1 MKPVHRLLLP
11 LLLLLAGPGLVS
23 AQQPLGAEFLVSS
36 VQTSGISQVA
46 TNAAGEFVVSS
57 ITHQDTSSGTLFVY
71 ARRYGAEGRPATPPI
86 AVTPTLANASKQVV
100 TMRADGSFA
109 VAFTDRGKAEEPIL
123 RLRWC
128 WGAGVLEQDS
138 VVTREKVVDLAVAG
152 REDGRF
158 VLAWTSADDADPDH
172 PTAVRARV
180 FAADR
185 SPATPEILVD
195 PLGAWPAVA
204 IGPSGE
210 LAVAWVHGDQVPSP
224 AIHLQVQLRRL
235 GADGTPDGPVTTVSP
250 PTELGP
256 LTLQLGKDGQGNIVL
271 AESGTFEEWGQG
283 TFVRRFR
290 HDGKELGPAL
300 HLDHDVP
307 AVSVGQ
313 AGNFVVGWTEPLAPQ
328 DDGSRDSRQIFARR
342 FAEDGRPLG
351 GNVAVTRAL
360 PGHRSLGQI
369 AIGADGGLRGGLGQR
384 PAGRVRQRRLR
395 PALSE
400 EIEDDEESPA
410 FSVVDSACSSRILSA
425 QTPIGGDILV
435 SHARQFQFDVHVAV
449 GARGDFV
456 VSWLRQTSR
465 GFALYAR
472 RYAASGA
479 PASGEILVA
488 GNYASTNSVAIARD
502 GSFVVVFAYKRPI
515 WRWRAKWC

>member
-1 MKPVHRLLLP
+1 MKSVHRLLLP
-11 LLLLLAGPGLVS
+11 LLLLLACPGLVS
-23 AQQPLGAEFLVSS
+23 AQKPLGAELLVNDSIR
-36 VQTSGISQVA
+36 QSGVSRVA
-46 TNAAGEFVVSS
+46 ANAAGELVVTW
-57 ITHQDTSSGTLFVY
+57 IHQEPSSGALFIY
-71 ARRYGAEGRPATPPI
+71 ARRYGADGRPATGPI
-86 AVTPTLANASKQVV
+86 AVTNRLANVGQPVV

-109 VAFTDRGKAEEPIL
+109 VAWTDRGKGSDSIL
-123 RLRWC
+123 RLRWYSA
-128 WGAGVLEQDS
+128 AGVLEKDS

-158 VLAWTSADDADPDH
+158 ALVWTSADDGDPDH

-180 FAADR
+180 FSADR

-195 PLGAWPAVA
+195 PLGAWPAMA

-256 LTLQLGKDGQGNIVL
+256 LTIQLGKDGQGNIVL

-290 HDGKELGPAL
+290 HDGKELGPTV
-300 HLDHDVP
+300 HLNHDVRS
-307 AVSVGQ
+307 VSVGQ

-351 GNVAVTRAL
+351 GNIAVTGDT

-369 AIGADGGLRGGLGQR
+369 AIGADGG
-384 PAGRVRQRRLR
+384 
-395 PALSE
+395 
-400 EIEDDEESPA
+400 
-410 FSVVDSACSSRILSA
+410 
-425 QTPIGGDILV
+425 
-435 SHARQFQFDVHVAV
+435 
-449 GARGDFV
+449 FV
-456 VSWLRQTSR
+456 VAWDSDQREEFHSDV
-465 GFALYAR
+465 FVR
-472 RYAASGA
+472 RYH
-479 PASGEILVA
+479 
-488 GNYASTNSVAIARD
+488 R
-502 GSFVVVFAYKRPI
+502 
-515 WRWRAKWC
+515 

>member
-23 AQQPLGAEFLVSS
+23 AQKPLGAEFLVSS
-36 VQTSGISQVA
+36 PVQFSGDSQVA
-46 TNAAGEFVVSS
+46 TNAAGELVVSW
-57 ITHQDTSSGTLFVY
+57 IREDTSSGTLFVY
-71 ARRYGAEGRPATPPI
+71 ARRYGADGRPATGPI
-86 AVTPTLANASKQVV
+86 AVTNTLANASKQVV

-109 VAFTDRGKAEEPIL
+109 VAWTDRGKGEEPIL
-123 RLRWC
+123 RLRWYSA
-128 WGAGVLEQDS
+128 AGVLEKDS

-158 VLAWTSADDADPDH
+158 VLAWTSAEDGNSADPS
-172 PTAVRARV
+172 AVRARV

-195 PLGAWPAVA
+195 PQGSEPAVA

-210 LAVAWVHGDQVPSP
+210 LAVAWLHGDVLPSP

-256 LTLQLGKDGQGNIVL
+256 LTIQLGKDGQGNILL

-300 HLDHDVP
+300 HLSHDVRSL
-307 AVSVGQ
+307 SVGQ
-313 AGNFVVGWTEPLAPQ
+313 AGNFVVGWTEPLG
-328 DDGSRDSRQIFARR
+328 DGSRDSRQIFARR

-351 GNVAVTRAL
+351 GNVAVTGDT
-360 PGHRSLGQI
+360 PGHRSLGQV
-369 AIGADGGLRGGLGQR
+369 AIGAEGGFVVAWDSDQR
-384 PAGRVRQRRLR
+384 EEFDSDVFARRFQRR
-395 PALSE
+395 
-400 EIEDDEESPA
+400 
-410 FSVVDSACSSRILSA
+410 
-425 QTPIGGDILV
+425 
-435 SHARQFQFDVHVAV
+435 
-449 GARGDFV
+449 
-456 VSWLRQTSR
+456 
-465 GFALYAR
+465 
-472 RYAASGA
+472 
-479 PASGEILVA
+479 
-488 GNYASTNSVAIARD
+488 
-502 GSFVVVFAYKRPI
+502 
-515 WRWRAKWC
+515 